1 MIAVRSIRWGMRV
14 SQPHDRLLA
23 GLRIIDAGQVLA
35 GPFVSTLLGDMGAE
49 VIRVEMP
56 ALKDSEAAHTNS
68 SRASE
73 QRNKKS
79 ITLDMRKPESVPVM
93 KRLVASADAIVENFS
108 AGTVERWGM
117 GPEDLNEANPR
128 LIYVRISG
136 FGQTG
141 PYRDRT
147 SYDRIGQAIGGL
159 IYVTGEP
166 DQPPVHPGYMMGDYA
181 SGTFG
186 ALAILAAVYHRDN
199 AGCDE
204 PQTVDLSLYESIFR
218 YSGPMAAEYSREGI
232 VRERRGNVRSWSIP
246 GEQFLTNDGH
256 WVLILALNPQ
266 IFQRL
271 CDAMAVP
278 DLPKDPKF
286 SDHASR
292 LANEAELH
300 EMVRQ
305 WVKDFDAKE
314 LHDLLDEFRV
324 PYGPVNSIADIFA
337 DPHFAAREDL
347 VTIDDPH
354 VGPVVTPAPYP
365 RLSHAPGRVYNPAPS
380 VGQHND
386 EVYRDL
392 LGMTDAEVD
401 ALARIGAI

>member
-1 MIAVRSIRWGMRV
+1 MPQS
-14 SQPHDRLLA
+14 HDRLLE

-35 GPFVSTLLGDMGAE
+35 GPFVSSLLADMGAD
-49 VIRVEMP
+49 VIRVEQP
-56 ALKDSEAAHTNS
+56 SLKGNVAAHTNS
-68 SRASE
+68 GRAGE
-73 QRNKKS
+73 QRNKRS
-79 ITLDMRKPESVPVM
+79 VTLDLHRPEAVPVM
-93 KRLVASADAIVENFS
+93 KKLVASADAIVENFS
-108 AGTVERWGM
+108 PGTVERWGM
-117 GPEDLNEANPR
+117 GPDDLNQANPR

-159 IYVTGEP
+159 IYVTGEA
-166 DQPPVHPGYMMGDYA
+166 DQPPVHPGYMLGDYV

-186 ALAILAAVYHRDN
+186 ALAILAAVFHRDH

-204 PQTVDLSLYESIFR
+204 PQVVDLSLYESIFR

-232 VRERRGNVRSWSIP
+232 IRERRGNVRAWSIP
-246 GEQFLTNDGH
+246 GEQFLTRDGH

-271 CDAMAVP
+271 CDAMGLP

-286 SDHASR
+286 CDHESR

-300 EMVRQ
+300 ELIRQ
-305 WVKDFDAKE
+305 WVKVQDRAA
-314 LHDLLDEFRV
+314 LYAVLDQFRV
-324 PYGPVNSIADIFA
+324 PYGGVNSIADIFA

-347 VTIDDPH
+347 VTIEDPH
-354 VGPVVTPAPYP
+354 VGTVVTPAPYP
-365 RLSHAPGRVYNPAPS
+365 RLSHAPGRVYNPAPTI
-380 VGQHND
+380 GEHND
-386 EVYRDL
+386 EVYCAL
-392 LGMTDAEVD
+392 LGMTAEEVESLT
-401 ALARIGAI
+401 ALGVI

>member
-1 MIAVRSIRWGMRV
+1 MPE
-14 SQPHDRLLA
+14 PHDRLLA
-23 GLRIIDAGQVLA
+23 GLRVIDAGQVLA
-35 GPFVSTLLGDMGAE
+35 GPFVSTLLADMGAD

-56 ALKDSEAAHTNS
+56 ALKGNEAAHHNS
-68 SRASE
+68 SRAGE

-79 ITLDMRKPESVPVM
+79 ITLDMRKPESIPVM

-108 AGTVERWGM
+108 AGTMERWGM
-117 GPEDLNEANPR
+117 GPEELDQANPR

-166 DQPPVHPGYMMGDYA
+166 DQPPVHPGYMMGDYV

-186 ALAILAAVYHRDN
+186 ALAILAAVFHRDHN
-199 AGCDE
+199 DCDE
-204 PQTVDLSLYESIFR
+204 PQVVDLSLYESIFR
-218 YSGPMAAEYSREGI
+218 FSGPMAAEYSREGI

-271 CDAMAVP
+271 CDCMGLP
-278 DLPKDPKF
+278 DLPRDPKF
-286 SDHASR
+286 RDHHSR
-292 LANEAELH
+292 HSNEVELH
-300 EMVRQ
+300 ELIRQ
-305 WVKDFDAKE
+305 WVKNFDAKS
-314 LHDLLDEFRV
+314 LYAKLDEFRV
-324 PYGPVNSIADIFA
+324 PYGPVNSIADIFE
-337 DPHFAAREDL
+337 DPHFEAREDL
-347 VTIDDPH
+347 VMIDDPH
-354 VGPVVTPAPYP
+354 VGPVMTPAPYP
-365 RLSHAPGRVYNPAPS
+365 RLSHAAGRVYNPAPA

-386 EVYRDL
+386 EVYRGL
-392 LGMTDAEVD
+392 LGMTDGEID
-401 ALARIGAI
+401 ALTESAAI

>member
-1 MIAVRSIRWGMRV
+1 M

-23 GLRIIDAGQVLA
+23 GLRVIDAGQVLA
-35 GPFVSTLLGDMGAE
+35 GPFVSSLLADMGAE
-49 VIRVEMP
+49 VIRIEMP
-56 ALKDSEAAHTNS
+56 SLKGSVAAHTNS
-68 SRASE
+68 SRAGE

-79 ITLDMRKPESVPVM
+79 ISLDLRKPEAVPIM

-108 AGTVERWGM
+108 PGTAERWGM
-117 GPEDLNEANPR
+117 GPDDLNEANPR

-159 IYVTGEP
+159 IYVTGEA
-166 DQPPVHPGYMMGDYA
+166 DQPPVHPGYMLGDYV

-186 ALAILAAVYHRDN
+186 ALAILAAVFHRDKAN
-199 AGCDE
+199 CDE
-204 PQTVDLSLYESIFR
+204 PQVVDLSLYESIFR

-232 VRERRGNVRSWSIP
+232 VRERRGNVRAWSIP
-246 GEQFLTNDGH
+246 GEQFETKDGH

-271 CDAMAVP
+271 CDAMGQP

-286 SDHASR
+286 CDHESR
-292 LANEAELH
+292 LANEVELH
-300 EMVRQ
+300 EMIRR
-305 WVKDFDAKE
+305 WVKVQDAAP
-314 LHDLLDEFRV
+314 LYAVLDEYRV

-354 VGPVVTPAPYP
+354 LGPVMTPAPYP
-365 RLSHAPGRVYNPAPS
+365 RLSHAPGRVYNPAPA

-386 EVYRDL
+386 EIYRGL
-392 LGMTDAEVD
+392 LGMTDGEIA
-401 ALARIGAI
+401 ALTSAGVI